1 MASYRESVERVTV
14 LVILYD
20 LLRQLPNPPQNTLI
34 QWLFQILQEQRGI
47 ISELFP
53 QVDQKLLFELP
64 IIEPFLHML
73 YKIEDALG
81 SELHHAAHLFV
92 LRQETALPC
101 A

>member
-1 MASYRESVERVTV
+1 MTSYRESVEGVAV

-20 LLRQLPNPPQNTLI
+20 LLRQLPNPTQNTLI
-34 QWLFQILQEQRGI
+34 KWFLETLQENRGVI
-47 ISELFP
+47 CELFP

-73 YKIEDALG
+73 YKIENTLR
-81 SELHHAAHLFV
+81 SELHHPAHLLV
-92 LRQETALPC
+92 LRKETVLPC